1 MDESDFGDLLL
12 KTLMCKLENLTPF
25 WEVHPFEACK
35 CLLVSVG
42 VYGRCLV
49 RTLML
54 GARRESVR

>member
-35 CLLVSVG
+35 CLLVCVESVG
-42 VYGRCLV
+42 VCGRC
-49 RTLML
+49 
-54 GARRESVR
+54 